1 MTSEQVDKLITFGQM
16 ALEQGWYDQAREY
29 FEQALALDA
38 TNREATKGLARA
50 NEVLSRKA
58 AVEPIQVK
66 PVKQSALRSLFGF
79 DWQGSSA
86 HLLLLS
92 KFLSP
97 RKSAGF
103 SKTDDWKTVLRETPK
118 KAIKR
123 FLDEGMIERASLAGL
138 LAYKY
143 KVSDLKKMLKQ
154 RGLPVSGRKADLI
167 ERLVQADPNGMKRAT
182 HGLTVL
188 QCSEQG
194 RAIAEQFLANE
205 KEKRARVEQQVLN
218 ALRRRKFK
226 EACLMVA
233 SFEAEQVFPRGL
245 SIKWRHYNPTRDVA
259 MLRTIF
265 VSRLKILAHLNDK
278 ELDQLRIAAGMMHLW
293 GTSAA
298 KEWLPPDFETELA
311 MDSDAAVRMLGS
323 YVSHQINMAEYRQ
336 SRVIKA
342 VEIYN
347 CNDSSVCD
355 ACRKLARRK
364 YKLNKVPELPYEKC
378 TSEMGCRCWVV
389 PVVE

>member
-1 MTSEQVDKLITFGQM
+1 
-16 ALEQGWYDQAREY
+16 
-29 FEQALALDA
+29 
-38 TNREATKGLARA
+38 
-50 NEVLSRKA
+50 
-58 AVEPIQVK
+58 
-66 PVKQSALRSLFGF
+66 
-79 DWQGSSA
+79 
-86 HLLLLS
+86 
-92 KFLSP
+92 
-97 RKSAGF
+97 
-103 SKTDDWKTVLRETPK
+103 
-118 KAIKR
+118 
-123 FLDEGMIERASLAGL
+123 
-138 LAYKY
+138 
-143 KVSDLKKMLKQ
+143 
-154 RGLPVSGRKADLI
+154 
-167 ERLVQADPNGMKRAT
+167 
-182 HGLTVL
+182 
-188 QCSEQG
+188 
-194 RAIAEQFLANE
+194 
-205 KEKRARVEQQVLN
+205 
-218 ALRRRKFK
+218 
-226 EACLMVA
+226 MVA